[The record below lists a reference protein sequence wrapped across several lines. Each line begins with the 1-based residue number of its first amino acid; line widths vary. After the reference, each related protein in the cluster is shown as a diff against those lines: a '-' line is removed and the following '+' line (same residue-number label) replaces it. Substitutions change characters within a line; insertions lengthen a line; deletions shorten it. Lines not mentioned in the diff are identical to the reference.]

1 MECQSKTPESKKME
15 KSLPQK
21 AVRGRKKLPVS
32 AKNAQKTMPPR
43 MQILRMAR
51 IASLLK
57 KNSCP
62 TAEKLLREYEKLELE
77 EGKTIRAKYS
87 LRTVYR
93 DIDSLRNDFGCPV
106 KYDRVNKT
114 YYLDDHNW
122 EFNCPAQLSESALLA
137 LVIGGRIAEDV
148 FPDPVRG
155 RVSRAVDEI
164 LKGNSPEFLETALIR
179 SLKVFA
185 GAGAVEE
192 SPVFSVVFE
201 AWQKHRRLRILYDD
215 QRGGLQEREVDP
227 HVLFLYLH
235 EWRIKAF
242 CHLRNA
248 PRTFVINRIRTA
260 HMMPDTF
267 KPDRAIIDSVT
278 QDDIVSYAKLH
289 GVKVRLTGDA
299 PKFAKASRMHSKQ
312 KIAKKRDGS
321 CLFTVPEVPAE
332 VVVPWILS
340 QKGEA
345 VPLEPSEL
353 VAAVRKGAQA
363 TLDSL
368 PPV

>member
-1 MECQSKTPESKKME
+1 MKKNSPRKTVP
-15 KSLPQK
+15 
-21 AVRGRKKLPVS
+21 ARKTGPGS
-32 AKNAQKTMPPR
+32 QQNAHTPMPPR

-77 EGKTIRAKYS
+77 DGKTIRAKYS

-106 KYDRVNKT
+106 EYDRVNKT
-114 YYLDDHNW
+114 YFLRDHNW
-122 EFNCPAQLSESALLA
+122 EFNCPAQLSESAMLA
-137 LVIGGRIAEDV
+137 LVIGGRIAEEV

-155 RVSRAVDEI
+155 RISRAVDEI

-185 GAGAVEE
+185 GAGAVET
-192 SPVFSVVFE
+192 SPVFPVVFE

-227 HVLFLYLH
+227 HVLFLYLR

-248 PRTFVINRIRTA
+248 PRTFVIDRIRTA
-260 HMMPDTF
+260 HMMPETF
-267 KPDRAIIDSVT
+267 TPDRAIIDSVT
-278 QDDIVSYAKLH
+278 PDTVVSYAKLRN
-289 GVKVRLTGDA
+289 VKIRLAGDA

-312 KIAKKRDGS
+312 KIGKERDGS
-321 CLFTVPEVPAE
+321 WMFRIPEVSAE

-345 VPLEPSEL
+345 VPLEPPEL
-353 VAAVRKGAQA
+353 VGAVRRGAA
-363 TLDSL
+363 AIVKNLDAAIPSRS
-368 PPV
+368 V